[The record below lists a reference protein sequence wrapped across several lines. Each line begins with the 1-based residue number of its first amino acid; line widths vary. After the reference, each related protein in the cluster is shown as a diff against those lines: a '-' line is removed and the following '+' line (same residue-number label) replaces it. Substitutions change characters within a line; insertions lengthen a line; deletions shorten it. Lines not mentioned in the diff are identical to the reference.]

1 MWKTGAFIPPDSRK
15 PAGQFSYDN
24 YADYIEHIKPTG
36 GSSSAKSRNSKVL
49 KRRATQHVAT
59 VKSLSRDTWDTI
71 FSEASSYINKGR
83 KRKRSQSESSRG
95 SDVYEDLIQEDENY
109 QEVVLES
116 D

>member
-1 MWKTGAFIPPDSRK
+1 MWKTGTFIPPDSRK

-24 YADYIEHIKPTG
+24 YADYIQHVKPTG
-36 GSSSAKSRNSKVL
+36 GSSSSKSRKVL

-71 FSEASSYINKGR
+71 FSEAASHISKGK
-83 KRKRSQSESSRG
+83 KRKRSQSASSCG
-95 SDVYEDLIQEDENY
+95 SEVGEDLVQEDEDY
-109 QEVVLES
+109 EDVVLES